1 MVLQAEDR
9 EERAIWLAELGPACK
24 DNPEDNPEDYPEDYP
39 EEPGV
44 PPRGQSDQEVSV
56 APATRSPRLI
66 TVHA

>member
-24 DNPEDNPEDYPEDYP
+24 DNPEDNP